1 MKKIFLYATIF
12 VLFFLSISCEKNNIT
27 NQSDN
32 EYVNRWIYENM
43 SVYYLWN
50 DKLPVLAPAQY
61 EVNPD
66 IFFDKILY
74 KYDAQSNPDGD
85 RFSWIQDN
93 YVELLNSLSGVSSYD
108 IGFEYQPYY
117 IVNGNPEVEMRIT
130 YTKRGSDAETK
141 GVKRGHCIRA
151 VNGITITDK
160 NYRDIFSGSSDKR
173 LSRVRYVQNPE
184 TGELTLEELDD
195 VTVKMNSQFAEN
207 PVYLDSIYT
216 FDNKKIGY
224 LVYNFFSH
232 DKGDNS
238 YEYDLQLMQVL
249 AEMKSKGVTEMILD
263 LRYNSGGAVSSAVA
277 LASVLVKNHSTNNVM
292 ARAKYNVLLEE
303 SLRKEYGD
311 DFFYTYFQSK
321 IVKKDGATIEIP
333 LLNLSNLYVITGKR
347 TASASELIINGLK
360 PYMDN
365 IILIGDKTVGK
376 NVGSISIYNEK
387 DERNKW
393 GMQPI
398 VVKYLNSLGYS
409 DYTSGFSPNPDNFIN
424 EFNYELVELG
434 NTNDPL
440 LNRAIELITGNRN
453 LLEKPIKTTKY
464 TLPLAKPKGLE
475 QFNMRDDIHEKALLD
490 LMKK

>member
-1 MKKIFLYATIF
+1 MKKIFLYATTLI
-12 VLFFLSISCEKNNIT
+12 LFFLNISCEKNNIT

-32 EYVNRWIYENM
+32 EYVNTWIYENM

-50 DKLPVLAPAQY
+50 DKLPVLTPAQY
-61 EVNPD
+61 EINPD

-85 RFSWIQDN
+85 RFSWIQEN
-93 YVELLNSLSGVSSYD
+93 YEELLNSLSGVSSYD

-117 IVNGNPEVEMRIT
+117 IVNGSPEVEMKIT

-184 TGELTLEELDD
+184 TGELTLEEMDD

-224 LVYNFFSH
+224 LVYNFFSR
-232 DKGDNS
+232 DNGDNS

-249 AEMKSKGVTEMILD
+249 TDMNSKGVTEMILD
-263 LRYNSGGAVSSAVA
+263 LRYNSGGAVSSAVT
-277 LASVLVKNHSTNNVM
+277 LASALVKNHSTDNVM

-303 SLRKEYGD
+303 SLKKEYGD
-311 DFFYTYFQSK
+311 DFFNTYFQSE
-321 IVKKDGATIEIP
+321 IVRNGVAIAQIP

-347 TASASELIINGLK
+347 TASASELIINGLM

-365 IILIGDKTVGK
+365 IILIGDKTLGK
-376 NVGSISIYNEK
+376 NVGSISIYEKK
-387 DERNKW
+387 DERNRW

-398 VVKYLNSLGYS
+398 VVKYFNSVGYS

-434 NTNDPL
+434 NTKDPL
-440 LNRAIELITGNRN
+440 LNKAIELITGNRN
-453 LLEKPIKTTKY
+453 LLEKPIETTKY

-475 QFNMRDDIHEKALLD
+475 QFNMRDDIHEKELLD